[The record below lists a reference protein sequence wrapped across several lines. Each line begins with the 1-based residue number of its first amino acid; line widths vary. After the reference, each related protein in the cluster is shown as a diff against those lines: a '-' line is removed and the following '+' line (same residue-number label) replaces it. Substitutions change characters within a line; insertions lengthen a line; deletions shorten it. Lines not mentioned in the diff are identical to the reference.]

1 MKKKARSIQARIFT
15 IRTLKLKQI
24 DLLQDHEK
32 AKPKPQ
38 QFLELQSPGGK
49 KKTKHTQNSTSI
61 HEHLEKQENP
71 KRAPAKHPTTQ
82 ERNPNDVRLQSK
94 PKPIPELT
102 IFPENT

>member
-1 MKKKARSIQARIFT
+1 MKIKALSIQARIFT

-24 DLLQDHEK
+24 DLLQDHVN

-38 QFLELQSPGGK
+38 QFLELQSPG
-49 KKTKHTQNSTSI
+49 KKTKTHTQNSTPI

-82 ERNPNDVRLQSK
+82 ERIPNDVRLQSK

-102 IFPENT
+102 IFPENI